1 MKEGRYMGFIQNI
14 RAKRARNKLNNYANT
29 ILPICKDYVQEFK
42 KDVEYAYEYFVSTPD
57 YAGGGVKNERFSKM
71 RQSFKRL
78 EKKITSCEE
87 VLEELNANNDS
98 DKFFKMLDGLLDV
111 HYELESFMTTNSSAL
126 KLPIY
131 DLVGEEMQYLL
142 DDIESNIS
150 EYFEVYFVVGDKRNM
165 INPAIQNYFVDIK
178 NVELNENKFGALIIP
193 KGYHAQCV
201 HKGVA
206 TLNGTTR
213 TLLQPETVQVV
224 KDYLYDNVVENKK
237 Q

>member
-1 MKEGRYMGFIQNI
+1 MGFIQNI

-57 YAGGGVKNERFSKM
+57 YAGRGVKNERFSKM